1 MPGTENQGT
10 GVGSFNE
17 SYGFVTVTPMS
28 DRPSQVSYIGT
39 CAAPA
44 HAGHFDAGLGGH
56 MPRSTPDWSALAS
69 SNERLADV
77 GTRGGTPDAAPR
89 PVRRKDRWRPRRR
102 VAAGTAAVLAI
113 AGATSVSA
121 AAAQASATPAGGSA
135 WKIVKQVHSGGQFT
149 AVATLGTS
157 AGWAF
162 QGGTKPTAWKRNGSN
177 WSRVAFPG
185 KNGQMIVAA
194 GATSA
199 SNAWAFGQNGQAV
212 HWNGH
217 SWSTQRTFRGLI
229 SSAVVAGPSNVWVFG
244 LSGVPGA
251 LGTWHYNGHGWA
263 KVASGAGLAGGS
275 AAGTNDW
282 AFGGTNVARWNGHT
296 WVKTSVKKL
305 LPAHQQL
312 NGPAVTSLF
321 VQSKSSIWAVGDGNR
336 QDEGGPVVVLHYN
349 GHGWAKVGSANTG
362 GYQTFPS
369 VAPDG
374 HNGLWIPLGTS
385 AGGTIASFMH
395 YSSGH
400 LTVTGLPVAS
410 DKIDL
415 QAVAGIP
422 GTAGAI
428 AVGFTHSA
436 SNLGSAVVGVIL
448 QQGG

>member
-1 MPGTENQGT
+1 
-10 GVGSFNE
+10 
-17 SYGFVTVTPMS
+17 
-28 DRPSQVSYIGT
+28 
-39 CAAPA
+39 
-44 HAGHFDAGLGGH
+44 

-69 SNERLADV
+69 CNERLADEV
-77 GTRGGTPDAAPR
+77 TPGGTPDTAPR
-89 PVRRKDRWRPRRR
+89 PGRPGDTQVLTAVPWLTSARRR
-102 VAAGTAAVLAI
+102 RSAWRQGRRTAAGTAAVLAV
-113 AGATSVSA
+113 AGATSVA
-121 AAAQASATPAGGSA
+121 AVAAQASVAPAGGSA
-135 WKIVKQVHSGGQFT
+135 WKIVKQVHAGDSGQFT
-149 AVATLGTS
+149 AVTTLGRS
-157 AGWAF
+157 GGWAF
-162 QGGTKPTAWKRNGSN
+162 QGENKPTAWERNGSS
-177 WSRVAFPG
+177 WSKVAFPG
-185 KNGQMIVAA
+185 KTGQIIVAA

-199 SNAWAFGQNGQAV
+199 ANAWAFGQDGQAA

-217 SWSTQRTFRGLI
+217 SWSTQHTFGGQI

-244 LSGVPGA
+244 LTGVPGA

-263 KVASGAGLAGGS
+263 KVASGSGLAGGS
-275 AAGTNDW
+275 AAGTSDW
-282 AFGGTNVARWNGHT
+282 AFGGTSVARWNGHS
-296 WVKTSVKKL
+296 WVKTSVKRL

-312 NGPAVTSLF
+312 NGPAVTSMF
-321 VQSKSSIWAVGDGNR
+321 VQSRSSVWAVGDGNR

-349 GHGWAKVGSANTG
+349 GHGWAKAGSANTG

-374 HNGLWIPLGTS
+374 HNGLWIPLSTP
-385 AGGTIASFMH
+385 AGGTKASFMH
-395 YSSGH
+395 YSGGH